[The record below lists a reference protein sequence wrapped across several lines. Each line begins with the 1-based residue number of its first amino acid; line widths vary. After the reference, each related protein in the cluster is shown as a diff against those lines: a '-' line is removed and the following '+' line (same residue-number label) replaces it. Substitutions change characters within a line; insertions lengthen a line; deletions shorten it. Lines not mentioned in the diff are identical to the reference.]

1 MTWHFVPV
9 FVFEINFDFL
19 ALASPTKSHE
29 ELWVSCL
36 NLSKYKCWGGWWRT
50 DKFDPIASHQVSRT
64 FLTSWISW
72 HRQDR
77 ACDFNPFQ
85 IHSKSTRCISISS
98 CNWHKTKPAS
108 AAGKLMLNVTL
119 GSLYKGTRL
128 FRYHSKLS
136 HQPCVTNLF
145 PNNHV
150 CQTSCSTACLKHS
163 CARRLALRWQT
174 DILWWMFHTS
184 YSDSG
189 FTHDFA
195 WICLISLWPK
205 GPLQLGHVPS
215 ISWPR
220 MTS

>member
-1 MTWHFVPV
+1 MTRHFVHV
-9 FVFEINFDFL
+9 FVFDINFDFL

-29 ELWVSCL
+29 ELWVFCL
-36 NLSKYKCWGGWWRT
+36 NLSEYKCWGGWWRT
-50 DKFDPIASHQVSRT
+50 DKFDPIAWHQVSRT

-77 ACDFNPFQ
+77 TSDFNPFQ
-85 IHSKSTRCISISS
+85 IHSKSTRSIGISS
-98 CNWHKTKPAS
+98 WLTKDKACLRIRKIDAQCHPWLSLQRHASLSLPLKAFTPMSHKS
-108 AAGKLMLNVTL
+108 I
-119 GSLYKGTRL
+119 R
-128 FRYHSKLS
+128 
-136 HQPCVTNLF
+136 
-145 PNNHV
+145 NNHV
-150 CQTSCSTACLKHS
+150 CQTSRSAACLKHS

-174 DILWWMFHTS
+174 DVLWWMFHPS